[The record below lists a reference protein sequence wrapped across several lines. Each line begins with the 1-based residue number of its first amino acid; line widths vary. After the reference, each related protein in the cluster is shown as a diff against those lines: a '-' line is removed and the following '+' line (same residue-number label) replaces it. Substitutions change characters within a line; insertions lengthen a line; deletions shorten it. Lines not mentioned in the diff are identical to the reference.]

1 MGSSYIKSSKQA
13 RKKGFSANKQLEKIK
28 ELFPNMEVNKIKGN
42 LFEVVIKL
50 KPTPVS
56 KAYDVKICFDKY
68 SGVDIYVIN
77 EKLEVA
83 ANRKTLP
90 HVYSHLEQKLCL
102 YSWKKRQWTKEK
114 LISSTIIPWAS
125 EWLEFYE
132 LWLIS
137 GKWLG
142 GGHDEYG
149 EYVEKKSIED

>member
-1 MGSSYIKSSKQA
+1 MKVIKT
-13 RKKGFSANKQLEKIK
+13 
-28 ELFPNMEVNKIKGN
+28 KGN

-56 KAYDVKICFDKY
+56 KVYDVKICFDKY

-83 ANRKTLP
+83 SNRKTLP
-90 HVYSHLEQKLCL
+90 HVYSHIEQKLCL

-114 LISSTIIPWAS
+114 LISSTVIPWAS

-149 EYVEKKSIED
+149 EYEEKKSD

>member
-13 RKKGFSANKQLEKIK
+13 IKKGFSASKQFMKLKQA
-28 ELFPNMEVNKIKGN
+28 FPDLMVLNQKGN
-42 LFEVVIKL
+42 HFEVVFKL
-50 KPTPVS
+50 RPTSASKLYDLKVCYDKHEGVS
-56 KAYDVKICFDKY
+56 V
-68 SGVDIYVIN
+68 YVVN

-83 ANRKTLP
+83 RNRKKLP
-90 HVYSHLEQKLCL
+90 HVYSHQEQKLCL

-137 GKWLG
+137 GQWLG
-142 GGHDEYG
+142 GGHDEYADF
-149 EYVEKKSIED
+149 EEKPNPLI

>member
-1 MGSSYIKSSKQA
+1 MSSSYIKKSKQV
-13 RKKGFSANKQLEKIK
+13 RKKGFSALNQFEKIK
-28 ELFPNMEVNKIKGN
+28 DMFPDLETLKLKGTS
-42 LFEVVIKL
+42 FEIVIKL
-50 KPTPVS
+50 QPTTVS
-56 KAYDVKICFDKY
+56 KSYDVKICFDKY
-68 SGVDIYVIN
+68 LGVSVFVIN

-83 ANRKTLP
+83 KNRSKLP
-90 HVYSHLEQKLCL
+90 HVWSHTKQKLCL
-102 YSWKKRQWTKEK
+102 YSWKKNQWTKEK

-149 EYVEKKSIED
+149 DF